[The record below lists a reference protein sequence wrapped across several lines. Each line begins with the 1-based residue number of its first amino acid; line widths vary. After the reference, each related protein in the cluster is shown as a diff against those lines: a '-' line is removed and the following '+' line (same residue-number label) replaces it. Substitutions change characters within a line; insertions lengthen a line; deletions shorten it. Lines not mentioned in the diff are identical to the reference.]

1 MLSFEKE
8 KSLQDK
14 HDLIIV
20 NNNGT
25 SSIKKREEYV
35 FNIF

>member
-8 KSLQDK
+8 KSL
-14 HDLIIV
+14 HGLIIV

-25 SSIKKREEYV
+25 SSIKKKRKEYV